1 MRAGDAGCAGRAVI
15 GQQAGA
21 RIVWLLRARVL
32 LCPLGTDISGTGDYE
47 VSRARRIPPA
57 PPTDAPP
64 CAPMLAEVGMWRVAD
79 GVLFSVLSSLVL
91 WSIIITSL
99 YQALT

>member
-1 MRAGDAGCAGRAVI
+1 
-15 GQQAGA
+15 
-21 RIVWLLRARVL
+21 
-32 LCPLGTDISGTGDYE
+32 
-47 VSRARRIPPA
+47 
-57 PPTDAPP
+57 
-64 CAPMLAEVGMWRVAD
+64 MLAEVGMWRVAD

>member
-1 MRAGDAGCAGRAVI
+1 MF
-15 GQQAGA
+15 
-21 RIVWLLRARVL
+21 
-32 LCPLGTDISGTGDYE
+32 
-47 VSRARRIPPA
+47 
-57 PPTDAPP
+57 
-64 CAPMLAEVGMWRVAD
+64 AEVTGWQVAD